1 MEQMTEVHFIGSTIM
16 KDAFLSNKK
25 NKQSFITLFSRTLE
39 QNGCQTSH
47 ARGYA
52 DLLKVQTAIQS
63 ASASDTVLVGD
74 DTDLL
79 ILLCF
84 HTPIESSHD
93 IYFKPETKAGIHKLP
108 QCWNIKLIKK
118 VLGARV
124 CENILFSHALLGCDK
139 TSRVHGN
146 GKGAVLKQLKKQ

>member
-1 MEQMTEVHFIGSTIM
+1 MTEVHFIGSTIM

-25 NKQSFITLFSRTLE
+25 NKQSFITLLSRTLE

-47 ARGYA
+47 SRGYA

-79 ILLCF
+79 ISPLLSYT
-84 HTPIESSHD
+84 H
-93 IYFKPETKAGIHKLP
+93 
-108 QCWNIKLIKK
+108 
-118 VLGARV
+118 
-124 CENILFSHALLGCDK
+124 
-139 TSRVHGN
+139 
-146 GKGAVLKQLKKQ
+146 

>member
-1 MEQMTEVHFIGSTIM
+1 MKLRPENAK

-25 NKQSFITLFSRTLE
+25 NKQSFITLLSRTLE

-47 ARGYA
+47 ARGDA
-52 DLLKVQTAIQS
+52 DLLIVQTAIQS

-93 IYFKPETKAGIHKLP
+93 IYFKLETKAGIHKLP
-108 QCWNIKLIKK
+108 RCWNINLTKK
-118 VLGARV
+118 VLGARL
-124 CENILFSHALLGCDK
+124 CENILFGHALLECDT
-139 TSRVHGN
+139 TSRVHGI
-146 GKGAVLKQLKKQ
+146 GKGAVLNN